1 MIRSFHKLAGTVLAA
16 TATLG
21 VALPS
26 SPAKATPNWEQEA
39 RAEETY
45 SHKTSFLW
53 GQACIPKMEVSVDNN
68 NQVIRIQNMGNTWN
82 TDCPISHEINLF
94 IQDND
99 RPSPLRLSAVRSPYR
114 GDMWVANYGDARQ
127 GRYRVMGIDPTP
139 TGINDNTYNTSE
151 ELGIDQVI
159 TIGVVGSRHPV
170 PDPPPVEEEQPQQIV
185 TTLDAESKQLLRNFA
200 QWMSWFQVQMDWLK
214 ANWPQLEP
222 LIRAIEAMQ
231 TS

>member
-1 MIRSFHKLAGTVLAA
+1 MSSSFYKLASTVLVA
-16 TATLG
+16 TASLG
-21 VALPS
+21 AFAPMAS
-26 SPAKATPNWEQEA
+26 KATLNWEQEA

-53 GQACIPKMEVSVDNN
+53 GQDCLPNMEVSVDNN
-68 NQVIRIQNMGNTWN
+68 NGVIRIQKTSN
-82 TDCPISHEINLF
+82 TDCQIAHEINLF

-99 RPSPLRLSAVRSPYR
+99 RPAPLRLSAVRSPYR
-114 GDMWVANYGDARQ
+114 SDIWIANYGDARQ

-139 TGINDNTYNTSE
+139 TGMNDNTYNSSR

-170 PDPPPVEEEQPQQIV
+170 ADPPPVSQTQQGI
-185 TTLDAESKQLLRNFA
+185 TTLDPESKQLLRNFA
-200 QWMSWFQVQMDWLK
+200 QWMHWLKVQMDWLK

-222 LIRAIEAMQ
+222 LIRAIEAIQ